1 MRKYECD
8 WEWPW
13 DRGGIIVYD
22 HVHSSM
28 WSKCYRT
35 MAGVN
40 FDDVWKVVT
49 DPEFVNNEPE
59 NEYDIKV
66 IMRTYKLMKEGV
78 EVLNGP
84 IPLSPEQRNELSTQ
98 IGKLRRKLLEE
109 SILVNRVN
117 PRVTVYQRNP
127 LSRRN
132 SDDLLNM
139 E

>member
-1 MRKYECD
+1 
-8 WEWPW
+8 
-13 DRGGIIVYD
+13 
-22 HVHSSM
+22 
-28 WSKCYRT
+28 

-40 FDDVWKVVT
+40 FDDVWKAVT

-66 IMRTYKLMKEGV
+66 IMRTYKLMNEGV

-84 IPLSPEQRNELSTQ
+84 IPLSQEQRNELSRQ
-98 IGKLRRKLLEE
+98 FGKLRRRLLEE
-109 SILVNRVN
+109 SILVNRVD

>member
-1 MRKYECD
+1 
-8 WEWPW
+8 
-13 DRGGIIVYD
+13 
-22 HVHSSM
+22 
-28 WSKCYRT
+28 

-40 FDDVWKVVT
+40 FDDVWKAVT

-78 EVLNGP
+78 EILNGP
-84 IPLSPEQRNELSTQ
+84 IPLSLEQRNELSRQ

-109 SILVNRVN
+109 SILVNRVD
-117 PRVTVYQRNP
+117 PRVSVYPGNSH
-127 LSRRN
+127 SRRN
-132 SDDLLNM
+132 SDDLLSM

>member
-1 MRKYECD
+1 
-8 WEWPW
+8 
-13 DRGGIIVYD
+13 
-22 HVHSSM
+22 
-28 WSKCYRT
+28 

-40 FDDVWKVVT
+40 FDNVWNAVT

-84 IPLSPEQRNELSTQ
+84 IPLSPEQRIELSTQ
-98 IGKLRRKLLEE
+98 IGKLQRKLLEE
-109 SILVNRVN
+109 SILVNRVD